1 MGAEQDNKI
10 SRAGQRAALAM
21 AGTAVFWI
29 VATYLGGE
37 LGLSNRTRALFDL
50 MALAGFGFA
59 LWMTYQVWRLR
70 QNEKG

>member
-1 MGAEQDNKI
+1 MAAEQDKAI
-10 SRAGQRAALAM
+10 FRAGRRAGLVM

-70 QNEKG
+70 QNQKG

>member
-10 SRAGQRAALAM
+10 YKAGRRAGLVM
-21 AGTAVFWI
+21 VGTAVFWI
-29 VATYLGGE
+29 AATYLGGE

-50 MALAGFGFA
+50 MALAGFGLA

-70 QNEKG
+70 QNDKG